1 MKKLEY
7 CKACIKT
14 INDIFYFTIVAAIVT
29 VALKLIMVYFSYNKF
44 ILALTMTM
52 DNIYENNISI
62 GYYLLAL
69 LFKYTVVFALFVA
82 TYFVSKNRRLR
93 VNFN

>member
-52 DNIYENNISI
+52 DNS
-62 GYYLLAL
+62 L
-69 LFKYTVVFALFVA
+69 
-82 TYFVSKNRRLR
+82 
-93 VNFN
+93 